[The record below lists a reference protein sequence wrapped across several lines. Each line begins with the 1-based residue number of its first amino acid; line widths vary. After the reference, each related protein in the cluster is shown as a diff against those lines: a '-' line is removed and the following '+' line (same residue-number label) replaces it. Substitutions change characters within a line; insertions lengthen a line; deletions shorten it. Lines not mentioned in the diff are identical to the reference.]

1 VTTIVWQL
9 HCPARSSWS
18 AARYCVGVIPTSS
31 VNRDENDPRLVAP
44 TAVQTSVTLRSVL
57 RNSACARSIRRVIR

>member
-1 VTTIVWQL
+1 
-9 HCPARSSWS
+9 
-18 AARYCVGVIPTSS
+18 

-44 TAVQTSVTLRSVL
+44 TAVQTSVTLRPVL